1 MADEQAKAL
10 ELDEAF
16 NAGKAA
22 LLDGLRRFL
31 KSNEGFLKNE
41 TEEIEL
47 LPLSFAEQTEELLVL
62 SFLMGYRHADS
73 NVLLADYAG
82 LKGITFDEAI
92 AFLQARIPL
101 TKDEWDALE
110 PALRFRAFTL
120 ANMTQYDLVN
130 DVKEKLIKAVSAGGS
145 LAEFLQDES
154 LYNIAGLNPRQ
165 QRPGYW
171 ETVYRTNVQTAYNA
185 GRYAQL
191 QDVKPPYYEFVG
203 IGDERQ
209 TDICQARSG
218 TLLPADHEFW
228 AANWPPLH
236 FNCRSTVRGVFSR
249 EFDQERRAITQER
262 VVNTYGKPQSDFG
275 VSPVASLESLP
286 ASMTRRAAEYG
297 ILGYIE
303 SVRASLLGFEKTPVD
318 YRRVFN
324 VPRNG
329 GFVQVNRAV
338 ANEHEYAQNL
348 ETAKILAARGDKV
361 RLLPTSRAEGARN
374 ADALVNG
381 KLAEFKR
388 LEASSSNAVHN
399 AIRTA
404 NKQAKVIVLD
414 LQTDVNQGDFRR
426 GVRQFL
432 FNRTEDSILPDVY
445 LIRNGRVT
453 EINWGDYK

>member
-1 MADEQAKAL
+1 MADEAAKAI

-31 KSNEGFLKNE
+31 KSNENFLKNE

-82 LKGITFDEAI
+82 LKGITFEEAI

-130 DVKEKLIKAVSAGGS
+130 DVKEKLVQAVSAGGS
-145 LAEFLQDES
+145 LDQFLQDES

-262 VVNTYGKPQSDFG
+262 VVNTYSKPQGDFG
-275 VSPVASLESLP
+275 ISPLASLESLP
-286 ASMTRRAAEYG
+286 TSMTKRAAEYG

-324 VPRNG
+324 VPRSG
-329 GFVQVNRAV
+329 GFVQVNKAV
-338 ANEHEYAQNL
+338 VNEHEYAQNL

-381 KLAEFKR
+381 KLAEFKV
-388 LEASSSNAVHN
+388 LTVNNANAVH
-399 AIRTA
+399 RTISSA
-404 NKQAKVIVLD
+404 NKQAKTIIIDLEAEVSQANIDKGIISFLKNRSTESVLPE
-414 LQTDVNQGDFRR
+414 LN
-426 GVRQFL
+426 
-432 FNRTEDSILPDVY
+432 I
-445 LIRNGRVT
+445 IRNGKVFKVD
-453 EINWGDYK
+453 WDHYK